1 MPRALAGLD
10 SSLISTIAGVRNALD
25 RRVERGVF
33 GEEVNSSSMLA
44 ALRSVRTGHFTS
56 VKLLHLIS
64 KEDSSSPADP
74 LKGFR
79 ALSRAEAATAMRD
92 AFAKLT
98 QVISVASPN
107 LASTAIP
114 FIEKLKKRLCTAIDD
129 DVGWSQ
135 ISDYY
140 ASIMR
145 KVAQPTRQYSFGEG
159 GSLYAVFDSEWID
172 AHSTARD
179 ELERATQEKR
189 AEAAATRALSG
200 KLPRREGD
208 DMQGESKRSKKKRL
222 RSERAAAKKATV
234 MARASTVTDGD
245 AVPRDKADKAALEKF
260 EQEHPSKQIDGE
272 TVHACWGFWH
282 AQGCTFGKACKF
294 HHESDSE
301 SDPDSDS
308 D

>member
-189 AEAAATRALSG
+189 AEGGGDSRPEGETPAARGRRHARGEQALQEEAAQVRA
-200 KLPRREGD
+200 RRCQEGD
-208 DMQGESKRSKKKRL
+208 RHGACKHGDGRRRCAPGQGRQGSPRKIR
-222 RSERAAAKKATV
+222 
-234 MARASTVTDGD
+234 ARASEQADRRRDRARLLGLL
-245 AVPRDKADKAALEKF
+245 ACARLHIWQGLQVPPRIRLRVR
-260 EQEHPSKQIDGE
+260 P
-272 TVHACWGFWH
+272 
-282 AQGCTFGKACKF
+282 
-294 HHESDSE
+294 
-301 SDPDSDS
+301 
-308 D
+308 